1 MNNFNLENDYLT
13 TESLVDTAKKG
24 SFETKLSDDNY
35 DAQIVGVVT
44 KMAKSKDT
52 GKEYRAYNLVF
63 QIKDDVGN
71 SIHVASKNLTPS
83 LSQKSTLY
91 GYLKGWLK
99 QTDANAIAEALTKA
113 NIITDKGFNFTGFIG
128 KQCKISIT
136 MTPRKSDAT
145 KLDPFIMGIL
155 PAKKDSA
162 YTAVKADLNTGMMF
176 MKDRDGEKFM
186 DVVILKEPK
195 PRTTITDT
203 VITNNSAEC
212 TEAPD
217 SELPF

>member
-1 MNNFNLENDYLT
+1 MNNFNLENDFLT

-63 QIKDDVGN
+63 QVKDDVGN
-71 SIHVASKNLTPS
+71 AIHVASKALTPT

-99 QTDANAIAEALTKA
+99 QTDANAITEALTKA
-113 NIITDKGFNFTGFIG
+113 NIINEKGFNFIGFIG
-128 KQCKISIT
+128 KQCKISVT

-145 KLDPFIMGIL
+145 KLDPIIMGIL

-186 DVVILKEPK
+186 DVVNLKEPK
-195 PRTTITDT
+195 ARAVITDNVNT
-203 VITNNSAEC
+203 QPVD
-212 TEAPD
+212 TEAVNSD
-217 SELPF
+217 ELPF